1 MQNTPG
7 ETKKVENATMYAV
20 RMEINSYLN
29 NTILYNIDVHAFAFI
44 AKLYFFF
51 AVLFLDS
58 KLLSW
63 RRSGFSL
70 PVWIK
75 TERTTHNI
83 LPKIEKLEDKMQ
95 YYID

>member
-1 MQNTPG
+1 MQQCMRLEWKSIHIST
-7 ETKKVENATMYAV
+7 T
-20 RMEINSYLN
+20 R
-29 NTILYNIDVHAFAFI
+29 LYNIDVHAFAFI
-44 AKLYFFF
+44 AKLYFFFFF

-63 RRSGFSL
+63 RRSGFSF

-83 LPKIEKLEDKMQ
+83 LLKIEKLEDKMQ
-95 YYID
+95 YYMD

>member
-1 MQNTPG
+1 MRLEWKSIHIST
-7 ETKKVENATMYAV
+7 T
-20 RMEINSYLN
+20 L
-29 NTILYNIDVHAFAFI
+29 LYNIDVHAFAFI
-44 AKLYFFF
+44 AKLYFFFFF

-95 YYID
+95 HYMD